1 MESIVGNLPA
11 NRGDNMTLDQ
21 IKIEDVLDQLR
32 EALSGEDWDRA
43 VDLVE
48 GMRPAD
54 QADVFNEL
62 SPDSQDQ
69 LLPRLDPED
78 SAESL
83 EELEDE
89 DAAEIATRMEA
100 DDLASILNR
109 MEPDE
114 AADLLGDIDPVQVEE
129 ALSVLDYPEEIKT
142 LLVHQDE
149 TAGGLMTSARVV
161 LHKDINAGEAIQY
174 LRSLNLESEDIHYV
188 YVVDDNNCLVGI
200 VSLYTLLV
208 ARPDELINQILDPDV
223 ISIPADA
230 DQEQAARLMA
240 RYDLLA
246 LPVIDSSGQLL
257 GIITHDDLVDVL
269 EDEATEDIYRLGGIP
284 EEQDVNVS
292 LLSAL
297 QTRLP
302 WLVLNLGT
310 AMVSV
315 AVLSLFEN
323 TIARVAILAAFFP
336 IVAGVSGSA
345 GTQTLTVIVRGLALG
360 EIFPRQGIRALGREV
375 LIGLTNG
382 IVIGVLV
389 AGIAMIWKG
398 TPMLGVVVGLAT
410 LLNMIGA
417 GMAGGSVP
425 LIMQVL
431 KIDPA
436 LASPILV
443 STITDTLGYLI
454 YLGLATLVF
463 IRFV

>member
-1 MESIVGNLPA
+1 ME
-11 NRGDNMTLDQ
+11 LDQ
-21 IKIEDVLDQLR
+21 INIDDILEQLR
-32 EALSGEDWDRA
+32 DALSGEDWDRA
-43 VDLVE
+43 VGIVE
-48 GMRPAD
+48 AMRPPD
-54 QADVFNEL
+54 QADVFLEL
-62 SPDSQDQ
+62 SPEKQVE

-78 SAESL
+78 SADIL

-89 DAAEIATRMEA
+89 DAAEIANRLETES
-100 DDLASILNR
+100 LTPILNK

-114 AADLLGDIDPVQVEE
+114 AADLLGDIDPVQVAE
-129 ALSVLDYPEEIKT
+129 ALPLLDGAEEIKP

-149 TAGGLMTSARVV
+149 TAGGLMTSAKVV
-161 LHKDINAGEAIQY
+161 LHKDINAGDAILY
-174 LRSLNLESEDIHYV
+174 LRRLALGAQDIHYV
-188 YVVDDNNCLVGI
+188 YVVDNENRLVGV
-200 VSLYTLLV
+200 VSLYQ
-208 ARPDELINQILDPDV
+208 LIVSDPEKTILEFMNPDV
-223 ISIPADA
+223 ILIPANA

-246 LPVIDSSGQLL
+246 LPVVDDNRQLL

-292 LLSAL
+292 ISAAL
-297 QTRLP
+297 RTRLP
-302 WLVLNLGT
+302 WLVVNLGT

-323 TIARVAILAAFFP
+323 TIAQVAILAAFFP

-360 EIFPRQGIRALGREV
+360 EISARQGTRAILREV
-375 LIGLTNG
+375 TIGITNG
-382 IVIGVLV
+382 LVIGILV
-389 AGIAMIWKG
+389 GTIAFVWKG
-398 TPMLGVVVGLAT
+398 TTILGVVVGLAT
-410 LLNMIGA
+410 MLNMVAA
-417 GMAGGSVP
+417 GLAGGTVP

-431 KIDPA
+431 RIDPA

-454 YLGLATLVF
+454 YLGLATLF
-463 IRFV
+463 IFQFVG